1 MATIESTETVV
12 VIDGSNRTFVPD
24 LTVNGTLEVNGTA
37 TVSDTGTE
45 FVPKSRAEGEYDLIV
60 RADGLID

>member
-1 MATIESTETVV
+1 MATIDSGETITVT
-12 VIDGSNRTFVPD
+12 GSRTYVPE
-24 LTVNGTLEVNGTA
+24 LTVSGALEVQGTV

>member
-12 VIDGSNRTFVPD
+12 VTGSRTYVPD
-24 LTVNGTLEVNGTA
+24 LTVNGTLEVQGTV

>member
-1 MATIESTETVV
+1 MATIESNETVV
-12 VIDGSNRTFVPD
+12 VTDGSSRTYVPE
-24 LTVNGTLEVNGTA
+24 LTVNGTLEVQGDV
-37 TVSDTGTE
+37 TVTDTGTE

>member
-1 MATIESTETVV
+1 MATIESTETIVV
-12 VIDGSNRTFVPD
+12 TGSRTYVPD
-24 LTVNGTLEVNGTA
+24 LTINGTLEANGTV